1 MYNGLAAAR
10 VHPPNK
16 SIGLKYFV
24 EVIVCYNPLVSVSV
38 SASITIVYHPDKHH
52 RGSLHGP

>member
-38 SASITIVYHPDKHH
+38 SITIVYHPDKHH